1 MSGWALAARRWS
13 MDDEG
18 SSLEQTIAGRLLGA
32 VGRTDTGGVS
42 VWFAYETVDGK
53 ATTVMATSDDDGH
66 FAFDLPPGPMRTA
79 KVGAELL
86 GVEPLDL
93 EPNGDRLEPG
103 DLVLIVDD
111 GMPSHLRFLG

>member
-1 MSGWALAARRWS
+1 
-13 MDDEG
+13 MDDAR
-18 SSLEQTIAGRLLGA
+18 SPLEQTIAGRLLGA
-32 VGRTDTGGVS
+32 VGRTDTAGVS
-42 VWFAYETVDGK
+42 VWFAYETVDGE

-66 FAFDLPPGPMRTA
+66 FAFDLPPGRVKTA
-79 KVGAELL
+79 RVGAELL

>member
-1 MSGWALAARRWS
+1 

-32 VGRTDTGGVS
+32 VGRTDTAGVS
-42 VWFAYETVDGK
+42 VWFAYETVDGE
-53 ATTVMATSDDDGH
+53 TMTVMATSDDDGH
-66 FAFDLPPGPMRTA
+66 FTFALPPGRMRTA

-93 EPNGDRLEPG
+93 QPDGDRLEPG